1 MNKYTQDYTLADHAQ
16 RYLNRAIN
24 ALRIDEP
31 DIALLYLIQARSELG
46 QYLKTDNMIKNNDA
60 FGAWYYAPEV
70 DEGIKY
76 NREDPRPSC
85 EDCRHYTDEGCEY
98 PDYPPC
104 DDPDFF

>member
-1 MNKYTQDYTLADHAQ
+1 MNKYTHDYTLAAHAQ
-16 RYLNRAIN
+16 RYLNRAIT
-24 ALRIDEP
+24 ALRCDEP
-31 DIALLYLIQARSELG
+31 DSALLYLIQARSELG

-76 NREDPRPSC
+76 TRDDLHASC
-85 EDCRHYTDEGCEY
+85 EDCRYYTDEGCEY

-104 DDPDFF
+104 DEPYFF